1 MYSTRIV
8 SNSIKIAQP
17 LTKNNRRSRGDV
29 MEGDER
35 KSENW
40 G

>member
-17 LTKNNRRSRGDV
+17 LTKNNRRRGDV

-35 KSENW
+35 KSENY